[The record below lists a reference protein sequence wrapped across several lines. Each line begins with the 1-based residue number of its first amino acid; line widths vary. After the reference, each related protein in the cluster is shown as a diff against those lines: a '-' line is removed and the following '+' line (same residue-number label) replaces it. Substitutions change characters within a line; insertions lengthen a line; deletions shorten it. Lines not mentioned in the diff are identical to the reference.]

1 MYPEFVFS
9 AWCGVVRRFA
19 SRVSQGDRAGVK
31 VGCMSGSNLA
41 RTLRHDEETTVP
53 IIEYEHQHCSLSA
66 LLDLA
71 HDTPAGVNP
80 QALTPPPALPLPITP
95 LQPPSL
101 GPRLGAQLAAQLAAQ
116 IGEQLG
122 GQPLVPEHHFQA
134 WPDWSPPPALPAAAV
149 TGRCFVPEDC
159 PLFAQGAVPLPP
171 RFRHLHVTN
180 TEVPKAPLT
189 MVLDHYLD
197 SLQAL
202 EESRG
207 VRDVAEAAVEATGQR
222 VRQRVVASEVV
233 RVHDEATDSFFD
245 RRKRKTSKERL
256 EIMGAGEA
264 AAGEVTVTA
273 GASPETPQNGSAADE
288 GATKGGPRCFV
299 RAAYPVQ
306 GVVSEAFYDGQL
318 ITSITAPTK
327 MEEYQTSS
335 DKSIVSTS
343 VSTSVDTTV
352 LGEAMQ
358 AERKNLYIDQEEV
371 DVAIA
376 RAAALRLFPFD

>member
-1 MYPEFVFS
+1 
-9 AWCGVVRRFA
+9 
-19 SRVSQGDRAGVK
+19 
-31 VGCMSGSNLA
+31 MSGSNLA

-71 HDTPAGVNP
+71 HDSPTGVKP
-80 QALTPPPALPLPITP
+80 QALTSPPAMPLSLTP

-101 GPRLGAQLAAQLAAQ
+101 GPQLGAQLAAQLASQ

-134 WPDWSPPPALPAAAV
+134 WPDWSPPPALPAAAA
-149 TGRCFVPEDC
+149 TGRCFVQEDC

-171 RFRHLHVTN
+171 RFRHLHATN

-189 MVLDHYLD
+189 TVLDHYLD

-202 EESRG
+202 EESPG
-207 VRDVAEAAVEATGQR
+207 VKGVAEAAVEATGQR

-233 RVHDEATDSFFD
+233 RVHDEASDSFFD

-256 EIMGAGEA
+256 EMI
-264 AAGEVTVTA
+264 EVAVIA
-273 GASPETPQNGSAADE
+273 GASPEKPQNGPAADE
-288 GATKGGPRCFV
+288 GAAKGGPRCVVATV
-299 RAAYPVQ
+299 RGASPVAAYPVQ
-306 GVVSEAFYDGQL
+306 GVVSETLYDGQL

-327 MEEYQTSS
+327 MAEGRTSP
-335 DKSIVSTS
+335 DKNIVAMPVLSTS

-358 AERKNLYIDQEEV
+358 AERKNLYFDQEEV

-376 RAAALRLFPFD
+376 RAAALRLAIEHPECASGPEGSPDVVKTPCVIQ